1 MNINDI
7 QKFGY
12 AELYELED
20 SSNRKYG
27 RFVGFSYNSPD
38 KICYS
43 NDINN
48 IIGVT
53 SINFAC
59 LSDHYIEWPGKYV
72 YDQYGES
79 IYQNKTIAAGKEKYD
94 AQLEIA
100 YIKTYKIDKQE
111 KMICI
116 DKYNKDYQYISRL
129 CRNEWIPVTLLGK
142 CIVEDDGSCIPGEK
156 CYLYEGDN
164 DGLKGTVTLTFN
176 PNQQGWK
183 VLKRISKNTIM
194 IFIK

>member
-1 MNINDI
+1 MIN
-7 QKFGY
+7 QPFGY

-48 IIGVT
+48 VIGVT
-53 SINFAC
+53 SINFAY
-59 LSDHYIEWPGKYV
+59 LSNLYQEWPNKNIYNEFGQINLQQKKLAKCKLEYNDIDEISYIRTYEEINDV
-72 YDQYGES
+72 PVINDQY
-79 IYQNKTIAAGKEKYD
+79 ND
-94 AQLEIA
+94 NLE
-100 YIKTYKIDKQE
+100 
-111 KMICI
+111 
-116 DKYNKDYQYISRL
+116 YISRKE
-129 CRNEWIPVTLLGK
+129 RNEWIPVTLLGK

-164 DGLKGTVTLTFN
+164 NELKGTVTLTFN

-194 IFIK
+194 IFLK